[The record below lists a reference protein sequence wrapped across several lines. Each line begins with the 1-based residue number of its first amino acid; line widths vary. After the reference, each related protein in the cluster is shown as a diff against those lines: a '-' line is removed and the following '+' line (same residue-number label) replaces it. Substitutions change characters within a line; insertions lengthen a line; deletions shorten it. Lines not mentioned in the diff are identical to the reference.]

1 MTATAIADA
10 AGFCALLEDELGIR
24 LAPEDLDRPLDD
36 VAEWDSVHLLRLVTV
51 VENVTGRRVPVA
63 DLLEAA
69 TFQQMYEVVRA

>member
-1 MTATAIADA
+1 MTATAIADT

-24 LAPEDLDRPLDD
+24 LTPEDLDRPLDE

-51 VENVTGRRVPVA
+51 VESVTGRRVPVA
-63 DLLEAA
+63 GLLEAA